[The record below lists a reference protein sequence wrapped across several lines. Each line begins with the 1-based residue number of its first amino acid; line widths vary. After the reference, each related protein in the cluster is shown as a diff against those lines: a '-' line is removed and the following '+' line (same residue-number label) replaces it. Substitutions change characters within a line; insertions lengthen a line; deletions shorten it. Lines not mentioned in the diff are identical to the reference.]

1 MNHPVAKA
9 DAIAV
14 APADLPRPTAKRRR
28 PAGRLAVL
36 FAQIVIIVV
45 FCGLWQWSV
54 SKGYLNDFFFGAPFE
69 IFKVLKEWALDGSL
83 FYHAAVTLYEAS
95 LGFCIAV
102 IVAVPL
108 GIALARSPF
117 WGKVFSPF
125 IDIANSTPRFA
136 LAPLFVLFFGI
147 GLLSKVILV
156 FSVAFFVMLIN
167 TIAGASSVD
176 PNHIRFAQLVGVSR
190 WQLFSKVIMPATTN
204 WLIAGM
210 RLSAPYSIGAAV
222 VGEMIS
228 STKGLGFLVIRYA
241 GLLETSKVLAALLF
255 LAIGGWGLNAFLTWL
270 FRRLPW
276 ASAEASSRVP

>member
-1 MNHPVAKA
+1 MNQSAVKSTGV
-9 DAIAV
+9 AV
-14 APADLPRPTAKRRR
+14 APVEVPRAVAPRKRR
-28 PAGRLAVL
+28 PAGRLSI
-36 FAQIVIIVV
+36 FATQIALVV
-45 FCGLWQWSV
+45 TVATLWQWGVWSGRV
-54 SKGYLNDFFFGAPFE
+54 NEFFFGAPVE
-69 IFKVLKEWALDGSL
+69 IFKVLREWASDGSL
-83 FYHAAVTLYEAS
+83 FFHAAITLYEAT
-95 LGFCIAV
+95 LGFIAAIV
-102 IVAVPL
+102 IAVPL
-108 GIALARSPF
+108 GIALARSRF

-190 WQLFSKVIMPATTN
+190 WQLFTKVIMPATTN

-210 RLSAPYSIGAAV
+210 RLSAPYSIAAAV

-228 STKGLGFLVIRYA
+228 STQGLGFLVIRYA
-241 GLLETSKVLAALLF
+241 GLLETSKVMAALLF
-255 LAIGGWGLNAFLTWL
+255 LAVGGWSLNILLTGL

-276 ASAEASSRVP
+276 ASSQT

>member
-1 MNHPVAKA
+1 MTPTVAKA
-9 DAIAV
+9 DDVAV
-14 APADLPRPTAKRRR
+14 AAVKVLERSTKKRRR
-28 PAGRLAVL
+28 AGPLSVII
-36 FAQIVIIVV
+36 AQIALIVIV
-45 FCGLWQWSV
+45 CSLWQWGV
-54 SKGYLNDFFFGAPFE
+54 STGHINEFFFGAPLE
-69 IFKVLKEWALDGSL
+69 ILKVLRDWIMDGSL
-83 FYHAAVTLYEAS
+83 FFHAAVTLYEAA
-95 LGFCIAV
+95 LGFCISV
-102 IVAVPL
+102 VVAVPI

-125 IDIANSTPRFA
+125 IDVANSTPRFA

-147 GLLSKVILV
+147 GLFTKIVLV

-190 WQLFSKVIMPATTN
+190 WQLFTKVIMPATTN

-228 STKGLGFLVIRYA
+228 STQGLGFLVIRYA

-255 LAIGGWGLNAFLTWL
+255 LALGGWGLNVFLTWL

-276 ASAEASSRVP
+276 ASSQP